1 MITTLSLLRALREA
15 DKTLSQ
21 LTAGFQQYPQILIN
35 VRVREK
41 VPFAD
46 LPAVQAEVRDVEERL
61 SHKGRLLLRYSG
73 TEPLARVMIEGESQ
87 FEIDGYAQRIADAIK
102 SAIGA

>member
-1 MITTLSLLRALREA
+1 VLV
-15 DKTLSQ
+15 
-21 LTAGFQQYPQILIN
+21 N

-41 VPFAD
+41 LPFAD
-46 LPAVQAEVRDVEERL
+46 LPAVQTEVRDVEERL

-87 FEIDGYAQRIADAIK
+87 FEIEGYAQRIAGALK
-102 SAIGA
+102 RAIGA